1 MSTPTN
7 PITPY
12 ATSPTLSFTS
22 QELDFSLPEGG
33 VFSPPHV
40 TSEDWSSP
48 QAQVVDDTWLSDY
61 ANQPCG
67 HPAHG
72 LPVFEPGY
80 HQERSVPET
89 PTQSE
94 QDLDEKYPIHILER
108 MGNYQQTPEPEVHC
122 EDYED
127 LQSHYHMLWEQ
138 YYNMEEELMNKLM
151 DQEEVVDKLQRVM
164 GEQGEKIEGQE
175 RKIKSQERKLKGY
188 EYRVRKRYNTRSGK
202 N

>member
-1 MSTPTN
+1 MYTPTT

-12 ATSPTLSFTS
+12 ATSTTISVTS
-22 QELDFSLPEGG
+22 QEWGFPLSDG
-33 VFSPPHV
+33 VEFSPPHE
-40 TSEDWSSP
+40 TYEALSP
-48 QAQVVDDTWLSDY
+48 YQAQVVEDTCLSDY
-61 ANQPCG
+61 ANQSCG

-108 MGNYQQTPEPEVHC
+108 MGNYQQTPEPEIHC
-122 EDYED
+122 EDYKD
-127 LQSHYHMLWEQ
+127 LQSHYNMLCAQ
-138 YYNMEEELMNKLM
+138 YCNMEEGLMNKLM
-151 DQEEVVDKLQRVM
+151 DQEEVADKLQRVV
-164 GEQGEKIEGQE
+164 GQQGEKIEGQE